1 MTAVITDRFR
11 HSIVGDI
18 IDGINDS
25 SSTYYI
31 GLGRSEYWDS
41 SDTAPTPT
49 NDLAEVREFRQSLQA
64 IKKIT
69 ATSYVVPRV
78 NWTTGTTYAQYDDTA
93 VGYPS
98 PSYYVMTENFGVYIC
113 LRTGRNAAG
122 STVASTVEP
131 SGSNNHPFETADG
144 YVWKFLYTISALEA
158 NYFLSANYMPISKII
173 GSLDSDATGIQ
184 LKHKEIQDTAK
195 SGMITSILV
204 TDGGSGYTSPPEVV
218 ISGNGDAIITASITS
233 TIDSSVDSGT
243 VTRIEFANDSSTL
256 IYPTNYD
263 YASVTFTGGGGS
275 GATARA
281 IISDEDG
288 IGFDARKDLKSSAL
302 MLHTKVSG
310 SEEDF
315 IVIQDFRQVGLIRDP
330 KKYGSDSDFT
340 DNTGN
345 ALRSLTLSLTSS
357 AFSVDKTIVGGISGT
372 KAYIDEVDSDT
383 IYYHQSAATGYGS
396 FSIGETITESDGPGE
411 GVVGTITDSS
421 EFDPFS
427 GDVLYIDNRSAIER
441 MSNQIED
448 IKIILQL

>member
-69 ATSYVVPRV
+69 ATSYVVPRS
-78 NWTTGTTYAQYDDTA
+78 NWTTGTTYEPYDDTT

-113 LRTGRNAAG
+113 LRTGRNDAG
-122 STVASTVEP
+122 ETVASTVEP
-131 SGSNNHPFETADG
+131 TGSNNHPFETADG

-158 NYFLSANYMPISKII
+158 NYFLSANFMPVSKIV

-195 SGMITSILV
+195 SGMITSIPV
-204 TDGGSGYTSPPEVV
+204 ISGGSGYTSPPT
-218 ISGNGDAIITASITS
+218 ITITGNGTTATAIA
-233 TIDSSVDSGT
+233 TIDSSTDSGT
-243 VTRIEFANDSSTL
+243 VTKIEFENDSSTL
-256 IYPTNYD
+256 VYPTGYD
-263 YASVTFTGGGGS
+263 YAAISITGGGGS

-281 IISDEDG
+281 ILSDEDG

-315 IVIQDFRQVGLIRDP
+315 IVVQDFRQVGLIRDP
-330 KKYGSDSDFT
+330 KKYGSDSDFI

-345 ALRSLTLSLTSS
+345 ALRSLTLTDISA
-357 AFSVDKTIVGGISGT
+357 AFSVDKTIVGATSGT
-372 KAYIDEVDSDT
+372 KAYIDEVDSD
-383 IYYHQSAATGYGS
+383 IVYYHQTAVTGYGS
-396 FSIGETITESDGPGE
+396 FTSGEQITESDGPGE
-411 GVVGTITDSS
+411 GTISSLTDSS
-421 EFDPFS
+421 EFDPYS
-427 GDVLYIDNRSAIER
+427 GDVLYIDNRSAVER

>member
-11 HSIVGDI
+11 HSIVTDI

-69 ATSYVVPRV
+69 ATSYVVPRI
-78 NWTTGTTYAQYDDTA
+78 NWISGTTYAQYDDTQ

-122 STVASTVEP
+122 STVASTIEP

-158 NYFLSANYMPISKII
+158 NYFLSSNYMPVSKII

-184 LKHKEIQDTAK
+184 TKHKEIQDTAQ

-204 TDGGSGYTSPPEVV
+204 TDGGSGYTSPPT
-218 ISGNGDAIITASITS
+218 ITITGNGTTATAIA
-233 TIDSSVDSGT
+233 TIDSSVDSGS
-243 VTRIEFANDSSTL
+243 VTRIEFENDSSTL
-256 IYPTNYD
+256 AYPTNYD
-263 YASVTFTGGGGS
+263 YAAISITGGGGS
-275 GATARA
+275 GASARA

-315 IVIQDFRQVGLIRDP
+315 IVVQDFRQVGLIRDP
-330 KKYGSDSDFT
+330 KKYGSDSDFI

-345 ALRSLTLSLTSS
+345 ALRSLTLSAINT
-357 AFSVDKTIVGGISGT
+357 AFSVDKTIVGSTSGT
-372 KAYIDEVDSDT
+372 KAYIDEVDSDI
-383 IYYHQSAATGYGS
+383 IYYHQNSVTGYGT
-396 FSIGETITESDGPGE
+396 FTLGEALTESDGPGS
-411 GVVGTITDSS
+411 GLVGSITDSA

-427 GDVLYIDNRSAIER
+427 GDVLYIDNRSAVER